1 MQTYV
6 QSGANIEQCVLYL
19 LKITKAHQINISY
32 RKIVFDLNFDREISE
47 SALVSL

>member
-6 QSGANIEQCVLYL
+6 QSGANI
-19 LKITKAHQINISY
+19 ITKAHQTNISY